1 MVVPIEVIVPSA
13 RLVLTSRL
21 SDPRDRTHD
30 VEALEERRND
40 VESK

>member
-1 MVVPIEVIVPSA
+1 MVVPIEVIVPS
-13 RLVLTSRL
+13 VLTSRL
-21 SDPRDRTHD
+21 SDPPDRTHD